1 MVIVSCERADLR
13 PLPHGVMIYEDAVR
27 RLDPLPRP
35 RVQRSEVIDE
45 LYDAVVHGRPP
56 LHSGEWGRAT
66 MEVCIAIL
74 QSGRE
79 RREIALS
86 HQVAA
91 AR

>member
-1 MVIVSCERADLR
+1 
-13 PLPHGVMIYEDAVR
+13 
-27 RLDPLPRP
+27 
-35 RVQRSEVIDE
+35 
-45 LYDAVVHGRPP
+45 